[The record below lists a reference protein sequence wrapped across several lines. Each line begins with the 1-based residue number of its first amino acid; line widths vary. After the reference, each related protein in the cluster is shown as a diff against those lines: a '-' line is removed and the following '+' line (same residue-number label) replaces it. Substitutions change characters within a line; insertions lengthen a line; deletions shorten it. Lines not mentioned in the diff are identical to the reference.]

1 MANVKINSA
10 LFAVNLMI
18 ILVLFFGLF
27 SNKSFLDFINGGFYV
42 FSVYFILS
50 LIFFVIKGKFF
61 DGIIY
66 SFRRFSSRVAKG
78 NANEDYLQKRDPSE
92 TLSSQF
98 LSIWYYQTIILAVFI
113 CFLLLLYYS
122 L

>member
-10 LFAVNLMI
+10 LSAVNLMI
-18 ILVLFFGLF
+18 ILVLFFGFL
-27 SNKSFLDFINGGFYV
+27 SNKSFLDFINAGFYV

-98 LSIWYYQTIILAVFI
+98 LSIWYFQTIILAVFI